1 MLQYTIQD
9 KNKIS
14 TTSSNTPFPEP
25 KNSGML
31 FAVKHIVPFIFCSA
45 ACVLTN
51 GKSAFSWLS
60 HWCCMIKS
68 ASPFKEKE

>member
-1 MLQYTIQD
+1 MIQYTIQA

-14 TTSSNTPFPEP
+14 TTSSNVPFPEP

-51 GKSAFSWLS
+51 GKSAFS
-60 HWCCMIKS
+60 
-68 ASPFKEKE
+68 